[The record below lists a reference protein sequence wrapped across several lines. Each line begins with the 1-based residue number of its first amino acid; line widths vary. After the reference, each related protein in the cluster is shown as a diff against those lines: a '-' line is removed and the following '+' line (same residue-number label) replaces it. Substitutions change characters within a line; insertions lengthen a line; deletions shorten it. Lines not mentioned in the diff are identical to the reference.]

1 MKKKSGVCV
10 RLLISI
16 SLFIFCWLIFFKKA
30 DVCVNAGDVFEFLSF
45 GFVCFFSRHPYKQ
58 LESILPFRPFC
69 FWFFFF
75 RIDTRRCLSLRALL
89 RSIEQRVCSTFVLFF
104 NDMSVADV
112 LENQVLN
119 KKEGKYDQPFI

>member
-30 DVCVNAGDVFEFLSF
+30 DVCVNAGDVFEFWSF

-69 FWFFFF
+69 FWFFFSELTHVVVF
-75 RIDTRRCLSLRALL
+75 LFGHCYDQSNSACVPHLFCFLNDT
-89 RSIEQRVCSTFVLFF
+89 F
-104 NDMSVADV
+104 VADV